1 MIELIK
7 TIIEAMKE
15 ERALAKARKELLKDK
30 LRESYFQMILDE
42 FANSKGIYMEIEAS
56 FDNGKDR
63 FVLRPLD
70 KQAIKREGFWDKY
83 NKAQAALGNK

>member
-30 LRESYFQMILDE
+30 LRESYFQMILDK
-42 FANSKGIYMEIEAS
+42 FANEKGIYMEVEAS

-63 FVLRPLD
+63 FVLRPLE
-70 KQAIKREGFWDKY
+70 KQSIKRESFWDKY